1 MKPKRILTYILTLLC
16 MTALL
21 STGVCAVDPNDPRF
35 VGKTWEEVMNDFLTM
50 RLIDPAQVTAG
61 YYNTITGEEHYHNP
75 DTLMYGASTAKLPTN
90 MIYAERVSK
99 GEMTMD
105 TLIRGNRYG
114 LLQEL
119 SLINSDN
126 PAQTT
131 MVTDLG
137 GGNYVEFR
145 KQLLPY
151 IGETEETVDPQV
163 LERNFFKPTHLMS
176 ALKLLYGNPERFPGI
191 EECLLKASPFDYFKG
206 NQPPYD
212 IAHKYGWYTD
222 NGTTY
227 LNDTAIIYTD
237 DPILLVMYTANVE
250 NARYVLADFCSYMI
264 DYAQFTRLQRY
275 VSDTN
280 ELTDLTLPESL
291 EFLSAEVPAVPVQ
304 GYAPWQYACMGI
316 GGVFLLIALILV
328 FKKRLP
334 GLAALF
340 TALVLVAVGISPALL
355 AHTTVTNGSAV
366 QMATDFSRAFHA
378 DSRGVEYIT
387 GCDSVMAHSEDD
399 DLANR
404 ITMQVEDSFKL
415 TASKAYRTGNT
426 IAVDVT
432 AKKADIHAVADYL
445 NAQWES
451 SFSAAIAAADP
462 AVLYDSEGNYDSTLA
477 DAALEQAVTA
487 TLDNWNDFMHT
498 EETTLHLSLTLDGF
512 TPTWKFLCT
521 EEFLSLV
528 NYK

>member
-1 MKPKRILTYILTLLC
+1 MKPKRLLTYILTLLC

-35 VGKTWEEVMNDFLTM
+35 VDKTWEEVMNDFLTM

-61 YYNTITGEEHYHNP
+61 YYNTVTGEEHYHNP

-90 MIYAERVSK
+90 MVFAERVSK

-126 PAQTT
+126 PAQDTLSAE
-131 MVTDLG
+131 LG
-137 GGNYVEFR
+137 GGNYIEFR

-151 IGETEETVDPQV
+151 IGETEESVDPQV
-163 LERNFFKPTHLMS
+163 LERNFFKPTHLMN
-176 ALKLLYGNPERFPGI
+176 ALKLLYGNEERFPGV

-206 NQPPYD
+206 NRPPYD

-222 NGTTY
+222 RGTTY

-264 DYAQFTRLQRY
+264 DYAQFSRVQRY
-275 VSDTN
+275 LNDTN
-280 ELTDLTLPESL
+280 EATDLTIPETL
-291 EFLSAEVPAVPVQ
+291 EFLAADTPPVPNQ
-304 GYAPWQYACMGI
+304 GYAAWQYACMGI
-316 GGVFLLIALILV
+316 GALFLLIALILV
-328 FKKRLP
+328 FKKKLP
-334 GLAALF
+334 ALAALF
-340 TALVLVAVGISPALL
+340 TALLLVVAGISPALL
-355 AHTTVTNGSAV
+355 AHMTVTDGTAV
-366 QMATDFSRAFHA
+366 QLATDFSRAFHSE
-378 DSRGVEYIT
+378 SRGIEYVT
-387 GCDSVMAHSEDD
+387 GCDSAMAHSDAD

-404 ITMQVEDSFKL
+404 ITKQAEDSFKL
-415 TASKAYRTGNT
+415 TASKAYRTGNI

-432 AKKADIHAVADYL
+432 AKKADLHAIEEYL
-445 NAQWES
+445 NVQWEAA
-451 SFSAAIAAADP
+451 FSEAITSADP
-462 AVLYDSEGNYDSTLA
+462 AVLYDGEGNYDSSLA
-477 DAALEQAVTA
+477 DAALEQAITA
-487 TLDNWNDFMHT
+487 TLDNWNSFMHT
-498 EETTLHLSLTLDGF
+498 EEATLHLSLTLDGF

-521 EEFLSLV
+521 EEFMSLV

>member
-21 STGVCAVDPNDPRF
+21 STGVCAVDIDDPRF
-35 VGKTWEEVMNDFLTM
+35 AGKTWEEVMNDFLAM
-50 RLIDPAQVTAG
+50 RLIDPSQVTAG
-61 YYNTITGEEHYHNP
+61 YYNTVTGEEHYHNP

-90 MIYAERVSK
+90 MVYAERVSK

-119 SLINSDN
+119 SLVNSDN

-131 MVTDLG
+131 MVQDLG
-137 GGNYVEFR
+137 GGNYAEFR
-145 KQLLPY
+145 KQILPY

-176 ALKLLYGNPERFPGI
+176 ALKLLYGNADRFPGI

-222 NGTTY
+222 HGTTY

-264 DYAQFTRLQRY
+264 DYAQFTRVQRY
-275 VSDTN
+275 ANDTA
-280 ELTDLTLPESL
+280 EGTDLSLPDTLEY
-291 EFLSAEVPAVPVQ
+291 LSAETPAAPDS
-304 GYAPWQYACMGI
+304 GYAPWQYVCMGI
-316 GGVFLLIALILV
+316 GGIFLLIALVLL
-328 FKKRLP
+328 FKKRIP
-334 GLAALF
+334 ALAALF
-340 TALVLVAVGISPALL
+340 TALLLVIAATAPGIY
-355 AHTTVTNGSAV
+355 AHMTVTNGSAV
-366 QMATDFSRAFHA
+366 QMATDFARAFHS
-378 DSRGVEYIT
+378 DSRGIEFVS
-387 GCDSVMAHSEDD
+387 GCDSAMAHSEVPDPILD
-399 DLANR
+399 R
-404 ITMQVEDSFKL
+404 IEDSFKL
-415 TASKAYRTGNT
+415 SASKAYRTGNI
-426 IAVDVT
+426 IAMDVT
-432 AKKADIHAVADYL
+432 AKKADIAAVEEYL
-445 NAQWES
+445 NTQWETA
-451 SFSAAIAAADP
+451 FTTALTAADP
-462 AVLYDSEGNYDSTLA
+462 AVLYDAEGNYDSGLA
-477 DAALEQAVTA
+477 DTAMEQAITA
-487 TLDNWNDFMHT
+487 TLDHWNSFMVT
-498 EETTLHLSLTLDGF
+498 EEATLHLTLTLEGF
-512 TPTWKFLCT
+512 TPTWKFLPT

-528 NYK
+528 NYQ